1 MPKPEGRRDDETAE
15 PAPQR
20 RGPEKISLVVVIVL
34 AAIGVVGLVLLAGQ
48 GG

>member
-1 MPKPEGRRDDETAE
+1 MAKVEGRRDDETAQ
-15 PAPQR
+15 PATQR
-20 RGPEKISLVVVIVL
+20 RGPEKISLIVVIVL